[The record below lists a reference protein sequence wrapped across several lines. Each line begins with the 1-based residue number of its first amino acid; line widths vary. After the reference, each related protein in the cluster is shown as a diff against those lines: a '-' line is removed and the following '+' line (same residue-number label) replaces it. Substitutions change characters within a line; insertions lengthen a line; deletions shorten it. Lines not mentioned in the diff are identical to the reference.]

1 MVAVSL
7 KTKIGGVTAYL
18 LADYIPGS
26 AVLTAL
32 LGMTIGGIVCLPI
45 IWSEIKLL
53 LKL

>member
-1 MVAVSL
+1 MAAVTL
-7 KTKIGGVTAYL
+7 AAVIGGVTAYL
-18 LADYIPGS
+18 LAAYIPGS